1 MRVRWTVRC
10 DNRRPSGSRQMQ
22 DTSIVADKEIALPEY
37 GEELPQ
43 GRPAAQVS
51 YPGYVS
57 HLRKDRL
64 PEYSLLCAAKQHN
77 PGSIREKLIGQHS
90 ETRSR
95 PAPRRG
101 IGTRA
106 RMERDQWTR
115 TIA

>member
-1 MRVRWTVRC
+1 
-10 DNRRPSGSRQMQ
+10 MQ
-22 DTSIVADKEIALPEY
+22 DASIVAHKEIALPEY

-43 GRPAAQVS
+43 GRPAAQIS

-64 PEYSLLCAAKQHN
+64 PERSLLCAPEQHN
-77 PGSIREKLIGQHS
+77 LRSIRDEMIGQRG

-95 PAPRRG
+95 PTPRRG
-101 IGTRA
+101 IGSRA